1 MTELWQGFTTL
12 NWADPNL
19 RWVIMGAT
27 LLGIAAA
34 ALGCFAFLR
43 GRSLLGDALAHA
55 ALPGVCGAFLFA
67 EYLRLHGFSAL
78 DPKSL
83 PFLLPG
89 AALSALAAAW
99 SVSFITART
108 RIKEDTAQALVLS
121 LFFGLGVVLLT
132 KIQHSPGGN
141 QSGIDKFL
149 FGQAASFVP
158 SDLRLMS
165 ALAIG
170 VVVITA
176 LLYKEF
182 KLLCFDAGFGAGL
195 GWPVR
200 ALDGLLLFL
209 IVTAVVIGLQAV
221 GVVLIA
227 ALLVVPAA
235 SARYWTDNLGRM
247 VILAA
252 IFGGISGAGGALI
265 SALAVR
271 LPTGPLVVLTATF
284 LFVVSLLFAPG
295 RGWIARGLT
304 LIKTRRRVRRENA
317 LRDVFEATEEAL
329 DADDLTPDN
338 APSPLPSFTPQAL
351 QERRGDSGIWPRLRG
366 AGLLEAGE
374 NNGLRLTT
382 AGLEVAYQ
390 MVRRHRLWETFLMN
404 EGLFRDGMM
413 AGAAH
418 SDADAVEHFLTPE
431 AVAELEAMEAAR

>member
-1 MTELWQGFTTL
+1 MWQGFTSL
-12 NWADPNL
+12 DWADPNL
-19 RWVIMGAT
+19 RWVITGAT

-67 EYLRLHGFSAL
+67 EFLRSRGFSAL

-89 AALSALAAAW
+89 AAISALAAAW

-170 VVVITA
+170 VCVITA

-247 VILAA
+247 VILSAL
-252 IFGGISGAGGALI
+252 FGGISGAGGALL

-295 RGWIARGLT
+295 RGWIARALT

-317 LRDVFEATEEAL
+317 LRDVFEATEDAL
-329 DADDLTPDN
+329 GVENLTPDN
-338 APSPLPSFTPQAL
+338 APSPLPSLSPKEL
-351 QERRGDSGIWPRLRG
+351 QERRGDMGIWPRLTR
-366 AGLLEAGE
+366 AGLMEAGE
-374 NNGLRLTT
+374 PGELRLSKS
-382 AGLEVAYQ
+382 GLEVAYQ
-390 MVRRHRLWETFLMN
+390 TVRRHRLWETFLMN
-404 EGLFRDGMM
+404 EGLFRDAMQP
-413 AGAAH
+413 GAAH
-418 SDADAVEHFLTPE
+418 SDADAVEHFLTSE
-431 AVAELEAMEAAR
+431 AVAELEALEAQR